1 MKPFEDMEFHPTT
14 EQIVRLLCEKTQSPN
29 VLFFRVQ
36 ATFHLC
42 MLASQMRTTIHT
54 HDRGDIPVNMYA
66 LNLATSGAGKGFSSN
81 IIQDYITNQFRE
93 NFMEN
98 FDYAAEPHLD
108 LLASRRATRKGTE
121 ESDEL
126 VAVKKEY
133 SELGPC
139 IYDFD
144 DATSAALKQARHK
157 LLMSNIGALNMIVDE
172 IGTNLLGRQ
181 DVTGPLLELYDVGAI
196 KQKLT
201 KVTAENKRTEE
212 IKGKTP
218 TNLLMFG
225 TPSALL
231 DGSKIEEE
239 LMSLLQ
245 TGYARR
251 CFFSY
256 GKEAVRDQE
265 LTPEQVYDLLTNKAS
280 SKFIEDLSCRLGNL
294 ADMSNM
300 GTKLTMTKD
309 VALSIIEYR
318 MLCERT
324 ASTYPEHDEI
334 RKAEISHRYFKA
346 LKVAGVYAFVDE
358 CPEITMGH
366 WENAMKL
373 TEECGRAF
381 ELLLNRAKPYEKL
394 AHFIA
399 TCGTELTQP
408 DLLNELPYYPRAQAQ
423 RNELMSLAIAYGY
436 KNNIIIKKSF
446 ADGVEFIRGETLKQT
461 DLSSLI
467 MAFTKNTNMTNDYQ
481 NVRAKW
487 DKLDMLGKS
496 EGLHWLNHHVRG
508 GYRNEESAEP
518 GFNMIVLDID
528 GTMSL
533 DTAKFLLKDQM
544 AAFYTTKRHTQN
556 ENRFRIILPCN
567 YELKLDRKEYT
578 EFMKGV
584 MAALPFEVDESCA
597 HRCKKWLS
605 NEGHFEYQ
613 EGDLFD
619 VLPYIP
625 KTQKNEERKQRLD
638 SQLQLDN
645 LERWFINNTGDG
657 NRNNMM
663 LRYGTILVD
672 AGYDLSNTMDR
683 IRDLNSKMPDKL
695 EDMEIMSTVMKTVQ
709 QRILQREAA

>member
-1 MKPFEDMEFHPTT
+1 MKPFEDMEFHPAT

-42 MLASQMRTTIHT
+42 MLASQMRTSIHT
-54 HDRGDIPVNMYA
+54 HDRGNIPVNMYA

-98 FDYAAEPHLD
+98 FDFAAEPHLE
-108 LLASRRATRKGTE
+108 LLASRRATRKGTVE
-121 ESDEL
+121 EDEL

-133 SELGPC
+133 AELGPS

-157 LLMSNIGALNMIVDE
+157 LLMANIGALNMIVDE

-181 DVTGPLLELYDVGAI
+181 DVTGPMMELYDVGAI

-225 TPSALL
+225 TPSKLL
-231 DGSKIEEE
+231 DGGKVEEE
-239 LMSLLQ
+239 LMSLLE

-256 GKEAVRDQE
+256 GKEAVRDQS
-265 LTPEQVYDLLTNKAS
+265 LTPDQIYDLLTNKAS
-280 SKFIEDLSCRLGNL
+280 TKFIEDLSCRLGNL

-300 GTKLTMTKD
+300 GTRLTMSKD

-318 MLCERT
+318 MICERT
-324 ASTYPEHDEI
+324 AASFPEHDEI
-334 RKAEISHRYFKA
+334 RKAEMAHRYFKA

-366 WENAMKL
+366 WENAIKL
-373 TEECGRAF
+373 TEECGKAF
-381 ELLLNRAKPYEKL
+381 DLLLSRDKPYVKL
-394 AHFIA
+394 ANFIA
-399 TCGTELTQP
+399 TCGMELTQP
-408 DLLNELPYYPRAQAQ
+408 DLLNELPYYPRAQSQ
-423 RNELMSLAIAYGY
+423 RNEMMSLAIAHGY
-436 KNNIIIKKSF
+436 KNNIIIKKTF

-461 DLSSLI
+461 DLDSLI
-467 MAFTKNTNMTNDYQ
+467 MSYTKNPNMTQDYQ

-487 DKLDMLGKS
+487 SSLGMLGATS
-496 EGLHWLNHHVRG
+496 DIHWLNHHVRG
-508 GYRNEESAEP
+508 GYRNEESAEV

-533 DTAKFLLKDQM
+533 DTAKFLLQGQM
-544 AAFYTTKRHTQN
+544 CAFYTTKSHTP
-556 ENRFRIILPCN
+556 EANRFRIIMPCN
-567 YELKLDRKEYT
+567 YELKLDRKEYS

-584 MAALPFEVDESCA
+584 MASLPFAVDEACA

-605 NEGHFEYQ
+605 NTGHFEHQ

-619 VLPYIP
+619 VLPFIP

-638 SQLQLDN
+638 NQQQLDN

-657 NRNNMM
+657 NRNNMI
-663 LRYGTILVD
+663 LRYGTTLVD
-672 AGYDLSNTMDR
+672 AGYDLAGAMDR
-683 IRDLNSKMPDKL
+683 IRDLNDKLPDKL
-695 EDMEIMSTVMKTVQ
+695 PDMEIMSTVMKTVQ
-709 QRILQREAA
+709 QRILARDAA